1 MTSQVITFGS
11 TEELLPEPS
20 DGGRDQKLPTHGP
33 GAGRWFMGSGTL
45 PVGQLSTSVLA
56 GLQAL
61 GRVLLRPSWS
71 QSLEPPNQLSE
82 VGGWECW
89 GAGIWDSF
97 QHLWRRD
104 LWTWEGTDS
113 EWGGTSFEGWALW

>member
-11 TEELLPEPS
+11 TEEPLPEPS
-20 DGGRDQKLPTHGP
+20 DGRRDQKLPTHGP

-45 PVGQLSTSVLA
+45 PVGQLSTSALA

-71 QSLEPPNQLSE
+71 QSLVPEPIS
-82 VGGWECW
+82 
-89 GAGIWDSF
+89 
-97 QHLWRRD
+97 
-104 LWTWEGTDS
+104 
-113 EWGGTSFEGWALW
+113 